1 MIVEEKHHEL
11 IDKFLLQSLNDD
23 EQKEFELL
31 MQDADFQTELAFRQN
46 LFAAAQ
52 TEGRAQLKA
61 RLTNLENN
69 LAAPQQTKEAK
80 RISMFRL
87 SLAAAAILLIGMLG
101 LRFLFSQNSDNQT
114 LVAQYFEPYPNI
126 IAPLHRGEAAKDTLS
141 LAMSFYENKDYNK
154 AIAML
159 KQLKRQ
165 DETDFYMAQ
174 MLLSTKRYNE
184 ANNYFE
190 ALSNHENRFKAAAEW
205 YATLCSLALGKNDL
219 AKQQLSEIA
228 QHKNHIFY
236 AKAKE
241 LMDKLP

>member
-1 MIVEEKHHEL
+1 MILEEKHHEL

-23 EQKEFELL
+23 EQKEVEQL
-31 MQDADFQTELAFRQN
+31 MKDADFQAELAFKQN

-52 TEGRAQLKA
+52 IVSRKQLKNRFA
-61 RLTNLENN
+61 VLEQK
-69 LAAPQQTKEAK
+69 ATMPIAKEAK
-80 RISMFRL
+80 RISMFRV
-87 SLAAAAILLIGMLG
+87 SLAAAAILLIGILG
-101 LRFLFSQNSDNQT
+101 LRFLFSQNTDNQT
-114 LVAQYFEPYPNI
+114 LVAKYFEAYPNV

-165 DETDFYMAQ
+165 DETDFYIAQ

-205 YATLCSLALGKNDL
+205 YGMLCNLALGKNDL
-219 AKQQLSEIA
+219 VKQQLSTIA
-228 QHKNHIFY
+228 QNKNHLFY